1 MIGSIGI
8 DLVDVTRVQRLVE
21 RHGERF
27 LNRILGPKEKE
38 YYGERHDR
46 FQFLAGRFAAKEA
59 VIKALGKYITDR
71 PPLNTIQIIND
82 NTGQPMLKLSDEL
95 TRQLCHVNAQ
105 VSISHEK
112 SHAVAMVVFWEKS

>member
-8 DLVDVTRVQRLVE
+8 DLVEVARIKRLAE
-21 RHGERF
+21 NYEERF
-27 LNRILGPKEKE
+27 VERILGPREME
-38 YYGERHDR
+38 QLAIRHDR

-82 NTGQPMLKLSDEL
+82 ITGQPTLKLSEEL
-95 TRQLCHVNAQ
+95 TQHLNHISANI
-105 VSISHEK
+105 SISHEK
-112 SHAVAMVVFWEKS
+112 SHAIAMVVFWENS